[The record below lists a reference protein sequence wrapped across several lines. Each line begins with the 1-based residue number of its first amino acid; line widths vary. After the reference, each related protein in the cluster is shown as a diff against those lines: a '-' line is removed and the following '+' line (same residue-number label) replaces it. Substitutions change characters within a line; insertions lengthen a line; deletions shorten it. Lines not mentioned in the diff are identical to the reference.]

1 MNQKERGREFK
12 KLLNQAV
19 DLYKDQDFKKSVK
32 DGGVPIKIDS
42 SLQALKDEY
51 YPILKI
57 FKKK

>member
-19 DLYKDQDFKKSVK
+19 HLYKDQDFKKSVK

-42 SLQALKDEY
+42 SLQALKDV
-51 YPILKI
+51 ILPHLKNI
-57 FKKK
+57 

>member
-42 SLQALKDEY
+42 SLQALKDV
-51 YPILKI
+51 ILPHLKNI
-57 FKKK
+57 